1 MPFPLV
7 AAVIIYTFSLVGSAV
22 VGGFTLKKMLD
33 APKGTALS
41 YEKEEEFAELEME
54 GLEKKYPYMFGR
66 REEEGPPGLTRQEGF
81 YGKLP
86 G

>member
-7 AAVIIYTFSLVGSAV
+7 AAVIIYTFSLAGSAV

-33 APKGTALS
+33 APKGTALP
-41 YEKEEEFAELEME
+41 YEEEEEFAELDTE
-54 GLEKKYPYMFGR
+54 GLEKKYPYMFGSG
-66 REEEGPPGLTRQEGF
+66 EEKVPTRLTRQKGF